1 MSEFIVILH
10 FFFFHISVK
19 VNGSYSDQMLMGV
32 MLVVVPKGAKSERR
46 TMGDPKV
53 GVVYTKQGS

>member
-10 FFFFHISVK
+10 FFFHISVK

-53 GVVYTKQGS
+53 GVVYTRQGS

>member
-1 MSEFIVILH
+1 ML
-10 FFFFHISVK
+10 FFYISVK

-53 GVVYTKQGS
+53 GVVCTRQGS